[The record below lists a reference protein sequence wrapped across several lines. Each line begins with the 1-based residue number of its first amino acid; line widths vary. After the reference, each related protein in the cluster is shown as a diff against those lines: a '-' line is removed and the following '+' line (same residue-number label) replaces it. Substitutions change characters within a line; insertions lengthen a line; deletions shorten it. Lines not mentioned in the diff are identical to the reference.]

1 MQTPNKDMYEMKENI
16 HIGNKVKKQI
26 KPKEIINKDNEDKS
40 PSISEFWSD
49 GEFIEFLKNVA
60 WFWTEEDTESA
71 VDKLG
76 PFKILYQ
83 NLSGLREEFN
93 KYKEIKKLNLKL
105 NYESE
110 EENPEKE

>member
-1 MQTPNKDMYEMKENI
+1 MKENI
-16 HIGNKVKKQI
+16 QNPNKSKKQV
-26 KPKEIINKDNEDKS
+26 KPKEINTKDNEDKS

-60 WFWTEEDTESA
+60 WFWTEEDIESA

-83 NLSGLREEFN
+83 NLSRLREEFQ
-93 KYKEIKKLNLKL
+93 KYKNIKRLNLKL
-105 NYESE
+105 NYDSE
-110 EENPEKE
+110 EENPEKG